1 VLLIADTHHMKQP
14 IQTLLTYAAS
24 EPFDYFVFLFDLHH
38 AHFFAE
44 YGFENLYWL
53 PGLCVTPYSPP
64 FNRHRKKEIVFVGQ
78 VGKFHPMRQRMIM
91 GMQKKE
97 YPLRIL
103 QCPHSESAYHY
114 NKAQITFNC
123 SLNGDLNLRIFEV
136 LAAGGF
142 LVTDRLSPQS
152 GLEQLFQDKH
162 HLACYDS
169 MDDLFAKL
177 DYYLAHPDE
186 AIQCAEQGCK
196 EYYRRFTP
204 DLMTDRL
211 WDIVFNGKSD
221 LRLNFDK
228 DLQSVSR
235 ESVLA
240 RVGLYEF
247 FQELHRHQ
255 ERVSALFFP
264 GTDQRLIRDISCL
277 PRFHVRIAGTSE
289 FSSRMLFRTA
299 DGKNWDMLVAPG
311 SALTGQNVKG
321 LADNAS
327 LFQYLVIPDANS
339 EMSGIQSL
347 FTYGFT
353 QTVAGQPVFIFNNAR
368 SEH

>member
-1 VLLIADTHHMKQP
+1 
-14 IQTLLTYAAS
+14 
-24 EPFDYFVFLFDLHH
+24 
-38 AHFFAE
+38 
-44 YGFENLYWL
+44 
-53 PGLCVTPYSPP
+53 
-64 FNRHRKKEIVFVGQ
+64 
-78 VGKFHPMRQRMIM
+78 MIM
-91 GMQKKE
+91 GMQKKG

-114 NKAQITFNC
+114 NQAQITFNC

-142 LVTDRLSPQS
+142 LMTDRLSPQS
-152 GLEQLFQDKH
+152 GLNQLFQDKN

-186 AIQCAEQGCK
+186 AIRCAEQGCK

-277 PRFHVRIAGTSE
+277 PRFYVRIAGTSE